1 MSTKDINLFE
11 SGSGGE
17 MRILNSDLLMAETI
31 YQTIYLALYG
41 GNVEQSTTSEETDLE
56 ENFDYWG
63 NQLFYSNNPDKWFN
77 SQTERTLSTVAL
89 NGEGRKLIEDAVN
102 ADLQFLNNVVNFEVE
117 VNIAANNKAEIIIA
131 ISEFQNQSNR
141 QLKMVWENSRNE
153 LIIQEII

>member
-11 SGSGGE
+11 GGSGGE
-17 MRILNSDLLMAETI
+17 MRILNSDLLLTETI

-41 GNVEQSTTSEETDLE
+41 GNVEQDTTEDESDLE

-77 SQTERTLSTVAL
+77 SQTERVLSTVAL
-89 NGEGRKLIEDAVN
+89 NGEGRRLIEDAVN

-117 VNIAANNKAEIIIA
+117 VSISSNNRAEIAIF
-131 ISEFQNQSNR
+131 ISEFQNQSDR
-141 QLKMVWENSRNE
+141 QLKMVWDNSRNE